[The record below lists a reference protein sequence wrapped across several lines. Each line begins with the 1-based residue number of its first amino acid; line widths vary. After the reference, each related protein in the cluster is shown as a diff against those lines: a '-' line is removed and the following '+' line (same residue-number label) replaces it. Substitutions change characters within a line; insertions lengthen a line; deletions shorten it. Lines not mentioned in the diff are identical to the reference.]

1 MDKAKIEH
9 FKNRL
14 LDEKSRVESLIEK
27 IKEFENIKS
36 DNELSSELS
45 LYDNHPAD
53 TGQQFYDK
61 AKGAALQKNEIEI
74 LNSINDALKDMEE
87 GTYGKCKACGRE
99 ISSGRLEFIPY
110 TQYCINCKKAQY
122 ESMPP
127 ENHNRPP
134 EEEVIEEPFGY
145 GHNDGSD
152 AVGFDAEDSYQSVD
166 KFDRMKNVYDYGH
179 YGEDDDEIGYVED
192 VEKISNRQY
201 KNQLP
206 D

>member
-1 MDKAKIEH
+1 MKKSKIKYFKKKLIKRKAQ
-9 FKNRL
+9 
-14 LDEKSRVESLIEK
+14 VEDLINK
-27 IKEFENIKS
+27 IKEFEAIDS
-36 DNELSSELS
+36 ESELSSELS

-74 LNSINDALKDMEE
+74 LNSIDDSLDDIEK
-87 GTYGKCKACGRE
+87 GRYGVCRACGKKIPE
-99 ISSGRLEFIPY
+99 VRLEAIPY
-110 TQYCINCKKAQY
+110 AKYCIGCKEAQVA
-122 ESMPP
+122 SMPP

-145 GHNDGSD
+145 GNNDNSTSIP
-152 AVGFDAEDSYQSVD
+152 FDAEDSYQSVERFNQMD
-166 KFDRMKNVYDYGH
+166 NIYELGYYDDN
-179 YGEDDDEIGYVED
+179 DDNIGIVEEVD
-192 VEKISNRQY
+192 KISNSEY

>member
-1 MDKAKIEH
+1 M
-9 FKNRL
+9 N
-14 LDEKSRVESLIEK
+14 EKSRVESLIEK

-36 DNELSSELS
+36 DSELSSELS

-74 LNSINDALKDMEE
+74 LNSINDAIKNMED
-87 GTYGKCKACGRE
+87 GSYGKCKACGNE
-99 ISSGRLEFIPY
+99 IPETRLDFIPY
-110 TQYCINCKKAQY
+110 TQYCIECKNAQN

-145 GHNDGSD
+145 GYNDGSN
-152 AVGFDAEDSYQSVD
+152 AIGFDAEDSYQSVD
-166 KFDRMKNVYDYGH
+166 KFNRMKNVYDYGH

-192 VEKISNRQY
+192 VEKISNAQY

>member
-1 MDKAKIEH
+1 MDKSRINH
-9 FKNRL
+9 FKKRL
-14 LDEKSRVESLIEK
+14 LDEKSRVEGIIEK

-36 DNELSSELS
+36 DSELSSELS

-61 AKGAALQKNEIEI
+61 ARGAALQKNEIEI
-74 LNSINDALKDMEE
+74 LNSINDSLRDIEK
-87 GTYGKCKACGRE
+87 GTYGNCRACGKE
-99 ISSGRLEFIPY
+99 IQNERLEFIPY
-110 TQYCINCKKAQY
+110 TQYCIECKKAQY

-145 GHNDGSD
+145 GHNDGSESI
-152 AVGFDAEDSYQSVD
+152 GFDAEDALQSVE
-166 KFDRMKNVYDYGH
+166 KFNRMRKVYDIGH
-179 YGEDDDEIGYVED
+179 YGEDDDEIGYVE
-192 VEKISNRQY
+192 EIEGISNTQY

>member
-1 MDKAKIEH
+1 MDKAKMEY
-9 FKNRL
+9 FKERL
-14 LDEKSRVESLIEK
+14 LDEKARVESLIEK

-36 DNELSSELS
+36 DSELSSELS

-53 TGQQFYDK
+53 NAQQFYDK

-74 LNSINDALKDMEE
+74 LNSINDSLKDIDM
-87 GTYGKCKACGRE
+87 GTYGQCKACGKD
-99 ISSGRLEFIPY
+99 ISEGRLEFIPY
-110 TQYCINCKKAQY
+110 TQYCIKCKKAQY

-145 GHNDGSD
+145 GHNDDSD

-166 KFDRMKNVYDYGH
+166 NFNRMRKVYDYGD
-179 YGEDDDEIGYVED
+179 YYEDDDIGYVED